1 MLTIDPR
8 TTPQKDMHQYLLASV
23 APRPIAFVS
32 TIDGE
37 GNTNL
42 APYSFYNAFSSNPPI
57 VVFSSNRRSDNN
69 TTKDTL
75 HNIELNREAVINV
88 VSYHIVRQMTLAS
101 IDYDHNI
108 SEFDK
113 AGFTEVPS
121 ELVKPPRVLES
132 PVQMECKI
140 EQIIALGDG
149 PGAGHLIICHVVK
162 MHIDERVLDEQNR
175 IDVHKIDLMGRMGR
189 AFYVR
194 ASGDAVMP
202 ILQPFNEIGIGFDQL
217 PKSILQSTI
226 LSGNDLAEIASLT
239 SLPNAAEVAQYWEEN
254 QLSGK
259 FKDLETLHS
268 YAKGIIKQR
277 EIAAKVL
284 MGAEYGLI

>member
-1 MLTIDPR
+1 MLTIDPL

-37 GNTNL
+37 GNANL

-75 HNIELNREAVINV
+75 HNIEQNMEAVVNV
-88 VSYHIVRQMTLAS
+88 VSHNIVRQMTLAS

-132 PVQMECKI
+132 PVQMECKVS
-140 EQIIALGDG
+140 QIIALGDG

-162 MHIDERVLDEQNR
+162 MHIDERVLDDQNR

-194 ASGDAVMP
+194 ASGEAVMP

-217 PKSILQSTI
+217 PKSILHSAV
-226 LSGNDLAEIASLT
+226 LSGNEIAEIASLPA
-239 SLPNAAEVAQYWEEN
+239 LPDAAAVNQYWEEH

-259 FKDLETLHS
+259 FADLAALHT
-268 YAKGIIKQR
+268 YAKSVIKQR
-277 EIAAKVL
+277 EIAAKLL
-284 MGAEYGLI
+284 MGAEFGLV

>member
-1 MLTIDPR
+1 MLTIDPL
-8 TTPQKDMHQYLLASV
+8 TIPQKDMHQYLLASV

-37 GNTNL
+37 GNANL

-75 HNIELNREAVINV
+75 HNIEQNMEAVVNV
-88 VSYHIVRQMTLAS
+88 VSHNIVRQMTLAS

-113 AGFTEVPS
+113 AGFTELPS

-132 PVQMECKI
+132 PVQMECKVS
-140 EQIIALGDG
+140 QIIALGDG

-162 MHIDERVLDEQNR
+162 MHIDERVLDDQNR

-194 ASGDAVMP
+194 ASGEAVMP

-217 PKSILQSTI
+217 PKSILHSAV
-226 LSGNDLAEIASLT
+226 LSGNEIAEIASLPA
-239 SLPNAAEVAQYWEEN
+239 LPDAAAVNQYWEEN

-259 FKDLETLHS
+259 FADLAALHT
-268 YAKGIIKQR
+268 YAKAVIKQR
-277 EIAAKVL
+277 EIAAKLL
-284 MGAEYGLI
+284 MGAEFGLV

>member
-1 MLTIDPR
+1 MLTIDPL

-37 GNTNL
+37 GNANL

-75 HNIELNREAVINV
+75 HNIEQNMEAVVNV
-88 VSYHIVRQMTLAS
+88 VSHNIVRQMTLAS

-132 PVQMECKI
+132 PVQMECKVS
-140 EQIIALGDG
+140 QIIALGDG

-162 MHIDERVLDEQNR
+162 MHIDERVLDDQNR

-194 ASGDAVMP
+194 ASGEAVMP

-217 PKSILQSTI
+217 PKSILHSAV
-226 LSGNDLAEIASLT
+226 LSGNEIAEIASLPA
-239 SLPNAAEVAQYWEEN
+239 LPDAAAVNQYWEEH

-259 FKDLETLHS
+259 FADLAALHT
-268 YAKGIIKQR
+268 YAKAVIKQR
-277 EIAAKVL
+277 EIAAKLL
-284 MGAEYGLI
+284 MGAEFGLV